1 MFRWLRNR
9 VRQKL
14 CPCHIGVPAKKASAI
29 KMPKGFL
36 LLTAPGF
43 EECVG
48 SLIFMGFFLSGLRRV
63 VKPESSNPS
72 DFICSQC
79 LHELKSVCVLFIRNL
94 AGQCGKRAATNP
106 GHELTEFALLVVPV

>member
-1 MFRWLRNR
+1 MFAYFSSCLSKPGCF
-9 VRQKL
+9 VGSGTPCGKDC
-14 CPCHIGVPAKKASAI
+14 CPGHIGVPAKKASAI

-63 VKPESSNPS
+63 VKPKSCKSYYSS
-72 DFICSQC
+72 
-79 LHELKSVCVLFIRNL
+79 VRN
-94 AGQCGKRAATNP
+94 ASMS
-106 GHELTEFALLVVPV
+106 